1 MTRKARAARPTS
13 ALPPAPPPPRRA
25 LAAALVVSLAGVGVA
40 LFLVRLHAQAHAGIA
55 SFCAISET
63 VNCDKVATST
73 YSVFLGVPVAAW
85 GALGYALTAAL
96 AAWGLTARRLH
107 PGWPGGLLALL
118 GAVAVAVAVAL
129 GLVSK
134 LLIGAWCLMCVASWT
149 LSLALLAS
157 AWAACRP
164 AGVAAALRRDLA
176 ELGRAPGATGLA
188 ALVGLVLAVVLMVAF
203 PRYWEGSRAALL
215 AAAATGAGAP
225 GSPAAVVPRLDPAQG
240 AIVYSDYECPFCA
253 MAHAALK
260 AALAERP
267 DIRVLKRHF
276 PLDQACNPAIKRPM
290 HPEACRLAKAAI
302 CAEAQ
307 GKFAA
312 MDDALF
318 ANQQAKKPVETL
330 AAELGLDVAAF
341 GTCLTSQATEQRLA
355 ADVAA
360 GLADQVKATPT
371 YVAGG
376 VQYSGRLPVE
386 LFAPAPS
393 APALAR
399 PAPAPGPAR

>member
-1 MTRKARAARPTS
+1 
-13 ALPPAPPPPRRA
+13 
-25 LAAALVVSLAGVGVA
+25 V
-40 LFLVRLHAQAHAGIA
+40 
-55 SFCAISET
+55 
-63 VNCDKVATST
+63 
-73 YSVFLGVPVAAW
+73 
-85 GALGYALTAAL
+85 
-96 AAWGLTARRLH
+96 
-107 PGWPGGLLALL
+107 
-118 GAVAVAVAVAL
+118 
-129 GLVSK
+129 
-134 LLIGAWCLMCVASWT
+134 
-149 LSLALLAS
+149 
-157 AWAACRP
+157 
-164 AGVAAALRRDLA
+164 
-176 ELGRAPGATGLA
+176 LA
-188 ALVGLVLAVVLMVAF
+188 ALGGLALVGALMVGF

-215 AAAATGAGAP
+215 AAAAASTAP
-225 GSPAAVVPRLDPAQG
+225 GGPSTAVTPRLDPAAG
-240 AIVYSDYECPFCA
+240 AVVYSDYECPFCA
-253 MAHAALK
+253 MAHTALK

-341 GTCLTSQATEQRLA
+341 GACLGSQATEQRLA
-355 ADVAA
+355 ADIAA

-371 YVAGG
+371 YIAGG

-386 LFAPAPS
+386 LFTPARPAAAPAPS
-393 APALAR
+393 APA
-399 PAPAPGPAR
+399 PTPGPTR